1 MIELAMKDMTKTPQ
15 ASNQSDISIEDA
27 RAIEAFLQ
35 KHKNVNVLSPRQW
48 LWVLWNHKLTWR
60 LLRYVKSL
68 PNQVVYYDDKIPPP
82 TTIPG
87 FSWRRPTILHGFAR
101 SCVLLPENREDY
113 FRGTAKQNLRT
124 RTSGATRKGYVTR
137 ELANDEIFQFVS
149 SVCIARGWHEF
160 DPKIFVTVTG
170 RDVLDLR
177 GVGTFSAEG
186 TPVAFAIG
194 TQAGD
199 GIALKWAYSTDQGH
213 ARWQCFSGLVDY
225 CYEQKLRTIIEDPRM
240 FIERTLLVFQKDL
253 GFIDANVQLRRRPTS
268 RAV

>member
-1 MIELAMKDMTKTPQ
+1 MKDMNTNSDTSAQP
-15 ASNQSDISIEDA
+15 DISIDDA
-27 RAIEAFLQ
+27 HAIEAFLKKYQ
-35 KHKNVNVLSPRQW
+35 NVNVLSIRQW
-48 LWVLWNHKLTWR
+48 FWVLRHHKVTLR
-60 LLRYVKSL
+60 LLRYVMSL
-68 PNQVVYYDDKIPPP
+68 PSQVVYYDGKMPPP

-101 SCVLLPENREDY
+101 SCVLLPENRDDY

-137 ELANDEIFQFVS
+137 ELATDEIFQFVS

-160 DPKIFVTVTG
+160 DPQIFVTVTG

-199 GIALKWAYSTDQGH
+199 AIALKWAYSTDQGN

-225 CYEQKLRTIIEDPRM
+225 CYENNLRTIIEDPRM

-253 GFIDANVQLRRRPTS
+253 GFVDANVQLRRRPVSPT
-268 RAV
+268 A

>member
-1 MIELAMKDMTKTPQ
+1 MNDNTKNRGEPSQ
-15 ASNQSDISIEDA
+15 PDISIDDA
-27 RAIEAFLQ
+27 RAVEVFLQ
-35 KHKNVNVLSPRQW
+35 KYKNVNVLSIRQ
-48 LWVLWNHKLTWR
+48 LFWVIRNYKLTMR

-68 PNQVVYYDDKIPPP
+68 PKQVVHFDGKIPPP

-101 SCVLLPENREDY
+101 SCVLLPETREDY

-137 ELANDEIFQFVS
+137 ALDNDEIFQFVS

-199 GIALKWAYSTDQGH
+199 AIALKWAYSTDQGH

-225 CYEQKLRTIIEDPRM
+225 CYENNLRTIIEDPRM
-240 FIERTLLVFQKDL
+240 FIERSLLVFQKDL
-253 GFIDANVQLRRRPTS
+253 GFIDTNVQLRRRPA
-268 RAV
+268 R